1 MFVPLERRPGEAQ
14 VAFGQAAVKVNGK
27 LRKVAFF
34 VMVLPYSDAPL
45 GVCVFRRGGAAD
57 HL

>member
-1 MFVPLERRPGEAQ
+1 MPLERRPGEAQ